1 MVINKVITAD
11 WNEEEIETISSFR
24 EFLQD
29 KMNEVKVY
37 LPGLHKKLDDIDSM
51 LWHLLMD
58 NLDE

>member
-11 WNEEEIETISSFR
+11 WDEEEIETISSFR

-29 KMNEVKVY
+29 KKDEVKTY
-37 LPGLHKKLDDIDSM
+37 LPVLYKKLDDIDSM
-51 LWHLLMD
+51 LWHLLVD